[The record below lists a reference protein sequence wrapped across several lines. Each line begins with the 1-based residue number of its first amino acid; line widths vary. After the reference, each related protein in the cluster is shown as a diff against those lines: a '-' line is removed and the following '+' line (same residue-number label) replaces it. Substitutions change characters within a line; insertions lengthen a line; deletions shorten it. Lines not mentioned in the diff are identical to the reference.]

1 MAQFSSSAKAHQSG
15 GNRIGTVLLLFGVV
29 VVLAIVPLL
38 LHPESEFGGADG
50 AAEGVITEINPEVEP
65 WFSPIWEPPGGETE
79 SLLFAL
85 QAAIGA
91 GVVGYY
97 FGLKRGQRVGSNH
110 PDRSRQTD
118 DTGPADR

>member
-1 MAQFSSSAKAHQSG
+1 MTQSSVPTSTPRTG
-15 GNRIGTVLLLFGVV
+15 GNSMGTALLLLGVV
-29 VVLAIVPLL
+29 VALAIIPLF
-38 LHPESEFGGADG
+38 LHPDSEFGGADG
-50 AAEGVITEINPEVEP
+50 SAEGVITEINPEVEP

-97 FGLKRGQRVGSNH
+97 FGYKRGQRTGNDR
-110 PDRSRQTD
+110 PDQTRRTN
-118 DTGPADR
+118 DT